1 MSDDSELLT
10 DGSETSE
17 DYLLNIPPES
27 SSSGDPSENIRSRP
41 EIIKE
46 LNAPLEST
54 PSIDSFHENWL
65 DPSIIRRIIRSELH
79 QLPETRWVQ
88 NLQHSSYYLRQPI
101 PILIEKADDVVT
113 ATYDDIE
120 LYSTGD
126 SAKEATLNL
135 CTKIV
140 ARYEELRKSD
150 AQSRKYAFLKR
161 IIEEVEPPAWQELK
175 QLYRDKLED
184 LLYVKKG
191 YIKIDGN
198 NADVVIVLSEESVE
212 IIEHLAGIDLEINLQ
227 FRPLYF
233 FVEYESSEDY
243 LELDDFE
250 RFY

>member
-1 MSDDSELLT
+1 MSNDSELLT

-65 DPSIIRRIIRSELH
+65 DPSVIRRIIRSEFH

-101 PILIEKADDVVT
+101 PILIEKADDTVT
-113 ATYDDIE
+113 ATYDDVK
-120 LYSTGD
+120 LYGAGGSV
-126 SAKEATLNL
+126 EAAISGL
-135 CTKIV
+135 CTKII
-140 ARYEELRKSD
+140 ARYEELEKSTEKS
-150 AQSRKYAFLKR
+150 QEYTFLNR
-161 IIEEVEPPAWQELK
+161 IIEEIEPPAWQELK
-175 QLYRDKLED
+175 QLYREKLEETP
-184 LLYVKKG
+184 YVQEG

-198 NADVVIVLSEESVE
+198 NADIVIVLSEYSVDR
-212 IIEHLAGIDLEINLQ
+212 IEKLAEIDLEINLK